1 MSETEKR
8 LQSVDR
14 QTEAQQGILGPI
26 EGHDL
31 L

>member
-8 LQSVDR
+8 LQSVDV
-14 QTEAQQGILGPI
+14 QTGTQQGILGPI